1 MGVARGGWD
10 ILTPS
15 VGKLEG
21 FFVIG
26 STTLRK

>member
-1 MGVARGGWD
+1 MEVVRRGWD

-21 FFVIG
+21 YFVIR
-26 STTLRK
+26 SIALRK